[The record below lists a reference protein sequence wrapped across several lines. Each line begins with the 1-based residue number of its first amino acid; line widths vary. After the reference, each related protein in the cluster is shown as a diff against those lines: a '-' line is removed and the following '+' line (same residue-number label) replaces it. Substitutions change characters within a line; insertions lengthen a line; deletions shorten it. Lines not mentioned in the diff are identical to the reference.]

1 MEEKERVHLFVSG
14 KVQGVFFR
22 LNAKK
27 KAEELGISGWVR
39 NLSDGKVEILAEGV
53 KEKIEELIKWAQ
65 KGPLFAKVDGLEIE
79 RQDFKEEF
87 DSFKIKRE

>member
-1 MEEKERVHLFVSG
+1 MEEKERVHLFISG

-22 LNAKK
+22 LNTKK
-27 KAEELGISGWVR
+27 KAKELGISGWVK
-39 NLSDGKVEILAEGV
+39 NLSDGRVEILVEGV

-79 RQDFKEEF
+79 RQDFEGEF
-87 DSFKIKRE
+87 NSEL